1 MYWISVASEPR
12 AAVSNLGKAISESG
26 MAIAQLKL
34 LLNCDFELEYCA
46 CRTMFFSKLGATISE
61 INTVNFEFPL
71 VITEMSCG
79 IRS

>member
-1 MYWISVASEPR
+1 MYWISVASEPG

-34 LLNCDFELEYCA
+34 LFNYDFELEYCA
-46 CRTMFFSKLGATISE
+46 CRTMFFSKLGATIE